1 MGQSRMIYFKK
12 LVDAFP
18 DEPAL
23 GLWWRHNIIGPRF
36 MEIAFH
42 EFIRASRAGDTAA
55 LHRAWS
61 EVKEIAPVMNRR
73 TRQRVKRLSPLIER
87 LSPTPLTGLARALA
101 RFAVR
106 L

>member
-1 MGQSRMIYFKK
+1 MIYFKK
-12 LVDAFP
+12 LADTFP
-18 DEPAL
+18 DEPNL

-36 MEIAFH
+36 MKIAFN

-55 LHRAWS
+55 LDRAWS
-61 EVKEIAPVMNRR
+61 EIKEIAPVMNRR
-73 TRQRVKRLSPLIER
+73 TRDRVRRFAPLIER
-87 LSPTPLTGLARALA
+87 LYASPLTGVARALA

>member
-12 LVDAFP
+12 LADTFP
-18 DEPAL
+18 DDPNL

-36 MEIAFH
+36 MKIAFH
-42 EFIRASRAGDTAA
+42 EFIRASRARDTPA
-55 LHRAWS
+55 LDRAWS
-61 EVKEIAPVMNRR
+61 EIKEIAPVINRR
-73 TRQRVKRLSPLIER
+73 TRERVKRFSPLIER
-87 LSPTPLTGLARALA
+87 LYPTPLTGVARALA